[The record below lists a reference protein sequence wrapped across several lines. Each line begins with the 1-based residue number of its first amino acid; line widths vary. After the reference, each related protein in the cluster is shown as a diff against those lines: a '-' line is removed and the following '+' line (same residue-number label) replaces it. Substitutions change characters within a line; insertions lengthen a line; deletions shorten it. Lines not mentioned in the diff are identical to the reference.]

1 MKLDILCIKNKGMGC
16 WSQPWFV
23 QSKLEN
29 EAEGLARSLTFS
41 KDARE
46 KYKKCA
52 LYHLGTFD
60 DVACKYDLLKEPA
73 LLLDC
78 DDIVSQ
84 IPEEISN
91 GK

>member
-1 MKLDILCIKNKGMGC
+1 MKLEILCIKNKGMGC

-29 EAEGLARSLTFS
+29 EAEGLARTISFNS
-41 KDARE
+41 EARV

-60 DVACKYDLLKEPA
+60 DVTGKYDLLKDYV

-78 DDIVSQ
+78 DDVIAQ
-84 IPEEISN
+84 LPEE
-91 GK
+91 KK